1 MNIDEVLKM
10 TEDMELI
17 SDFLTNARFVGDRVH
32 VSIEHL
38 ADCIRNRPQSEASAE
53 ALEVFDAMIKYG
65 EHQMECSFE
74 ELLNNMKVKEA
85 KQTIRAALAT
95 PPVGWIK
102 TTDKLPEK
110 PGLKSYEYVDC
121 LIFHRGEIKLRP
133 WNCEHLCWDDEHY
146 DDFYCAP
153 TDPTHW
159 MPLPAPPHTEERG

>member
-38 ADCIRNRPQSEASAE
+38 ADCIRNRLPSEASAE

-95 PPVGWIK
+95 PVGW
-102 TTDKLPEK
+102 KLVPIEPTEDMYLSGCEK
-110 PGLKSYEYVDC
+110 ICNDLED
-121 LIFHRGEIKLRP
+121 GEVASCSDVYKAMI
-133 WNCEHLCWDDEHY
+133 
-146 DDFYCAP
+146 AV
-153 TDPTHW
+153 
-159 MPLPAPPHTEERG
+159 APPHTEERG

>member
-53 ALEVFDAMIKYG
+53 ALEVFDAMIKCG

-95 PPVGWIK
+95 PMGWRPISSAPK
-102 TTDKLPEK
+102 DGTEVLFYSKKYGVFSANIPKDMAHYKKPE
-110 PGLKSYEYVDC
+110 C
-121 LIFHRGEIKLRP
+121 LYRGSCRRVL
-133 WNCEHLCWDDEHY
+133 Y
-146 DDFYCAP
+146 
-153 TDPTHW
+153 W